1 MGTLRLYDQRL
12 DALYDYIV
20 AYKREN
26 GGRSPTRQLLS
37 EALGFSSTA
46 VVQGYL
52 LRLAADR
59 RVVLGRDGRHC
70 AIGIPGE
77 RWLAPGESMTEEHGE

>member
-1 MGTLRLYDQRL
+1 MKRLYDQRL
-12 DALYDYIV
+12 DALYDYII
-20 AYKREN
+20 AYKRES
-26 GGRSPTRQLLS
+26 GGRSPTRRQLS

-59 RVVLGRDGRHC
+59 RVVLGRPGDHC
-70 AIGIPGE
+70 AIAIPGE
-77 RWLAPGESMTEEHGE
+77 RWLAPGEMGTELSHEQR